1 MTTLRNTLFNSLL
14 RKENICCLCLNV
26 AEQNTIL
33 IRDEVLL
40 NGNDFECN
48 VFSEILGYILG
59 DDKCR
64 ANFQSFN
71 QVLESLD
78 KCLQDASEQINMCKS
93 LFVVLDPNDAA
104 QHYYDYK
111 RPIAT
116 QAVALKRFNSIL
128 SGKNSKP
135 NLEIKNEDDFD
146 GNSED
151 PPFNEDVIK
160 VKETKKKRARKTVN
174 LPRELILHEDSQPLA
189 YKCNVCLK
197 TFTALDY
204 LRQHYLR
211 LHAPKTVKCPKCDRS
226 YGSNALMEQHIQDC
240 HDTRVCSICGK
251 VYNNRHALKQHELGH
266 RMRYVCQKCGRV
278 YKNKDTFKQHIGFGV
293 CGQVTRKSAFDGQFK
308 CDICN
313 KQYSRKNTLRVH
325 IKFEHSETGTPHVC
339 SWCNKKFSCQS
350 RLKAHT
356 VKHTQEKN
364 FSCETC
370 GGKFVTKESL
380 LYHTRIHTGERPYK
394 CSYCSLSYLS
404 SSRRAEHVRRHHKDP
419 NLFCDIC
426 GTKFKTRSSLQKHK
440 QRHGNPNK
448 QPARVDK
455 ARPQLEKAKPGL
467 RKLLIDNSKNPDFI
481 IGTSFTLIS

>member
-189 YKCNVCLK
+189 YKCN
-197 TFTALDY
+197 
-204 LRQHYLR
+204 
-211 LHAPKTVKCPKCDRS
+211 
-226 YGSNALMEQHIQDC
+226 
-240 HDTRVCSICGK
+240 
-251 VYNNRHALKQHELGH
+251 
-266 RMRYVCQKCGRV
+266 
-278 YKNKDTFKQHIGFGV
+278 
-293 CGQVTRKSAFDGQFK
+293 
-308 CDICN
+308 
-313 KQYSRKNTLRVH
+313 
-325 IKFEHSETGTPHVC
+325 
-339 SWCNKKFSCQS
+339 
-350 RLKAHT
+350 
-356 VKHTQEKN
+356 
-364 FSCETC
+364 
-370 GGKFVTKESL
+370 
-380 LYHTRIHTGERPYK
+380 
-394 CSYCSLSYLS
+394 
-404 SSRRAEHVRRHHKDP
+404 
-419 NLFCDIC
+419 
-426 GTKFKTRSSLQKHK
+426 KHK